1 MKTLAL
7 SHGDLVIGP
16 GGFQMISG
24 ANKIRQDLALALAE
38 EYGNDPYHPQWGSV
52 LPQYIGQSVSAE
64 TDLLVQTEVNRVLQQ
79 YMANQQAM
87 LNQAAT
93 NNQATT
99 MTTAD
104 VLQSVDAVTVS
115 AQYDTI
121 QVAIRLTTMAG
132 QTLTVNRTV
141 TQ

>member
-7 SHGDLVIGP
+7 SHGDLVLGP

-24 ANKIRQDLALALAE
+24 ANKIRQDVALALGE

-52 LPQYIGQSVSAE
+52 LIQYIGQPVTPD
-64 TDLLVQTEVNRVLQQ
+64 TDLLVQSEVNRILQQ

-93 NNQATT
+93 NNQPTT

-104 VLQSVDAVTVS
+104 VIQSVDAVTAS

-121 QVAIRLTTMAG
+121 QVVIQLTTMAG
-132 QTLTVNRTV
+132 QTLMISRTV
-141 TQ
+141 TS

>member
-7 SHGDLVIGP
+7 SHGDLVIGSS
-16 GGFQMISG
+16 GLQMISG
-24 ANKIRQDLALALAE
+24 ANKIRQDIALALGE
-38 EYGNDPYHPQWGSV
+38 EYGNDSYHPQWGSV
-52 LPQYIGQSVSAE
+52 LLQYIGQPVTPD
-64 TDLLVQTEVNRVLQQ
+64 TDLLVQSEVNRILQQ

-93 NNQATT
+93 NNRATT

-104 VLQSVDAVTVS
+104 VIKSVDSVTVS

-121 QVAIRLTTMAG
+121 QVAIQLTTMAG
-132 QTLTVNRTV
+132 QTLNLNRMV